1 MKNQE
6 LFNRTISILVKAY
19 LNNTLEHTNCYAC
32 AVQNLVAGNMGL
44 KIIPKPINHEV
55 SDCDHISVIIPNMKY
70 IDTLTINLDSDKGII
85 KPKIQEQLKATG
97 YTRDQLREIE
107 FSFEYYSFDPEVRSN
122 TEEWV
127 FQGLMSV
134 CDCLMEIHEATAEE
148 TQHAK
153 ELFVRA

>member
-6 LFNRTISILVKAY
+6 LFNKTISILVKAFI
-19 LNNTLEHTNCYAC
+19 NGTLEHTNCYAC

-55 SDCDHISVIIPNMKY
+55 ADCGHISVIIPNMRY
-70 IDTLTINLDSDKGII
+70 ADTLTINLDSDKGII

-97 YTRDQLREIE
+97 YTREQLREIE
-107 FSFEYYSFDPEVRSN
+107 FSFEYYSFDTEVQSN
-122 TEEWV
+122 IDEWV

-134 CDCLMEIHEATAEE
+134 CDCLMKIHKASAFEIK
-148 TQHAK
+148 QAK
-153 ELFVRA
+153 ELFVKA